1 MDDTTNPG
9 VLAWAALLRCQAA
22 LVPRLSEHVQ
32 AEAGI
37 PLSWYDVLLELAS
50 APDERL
56 RIQQLGERVVLSRS
70 RVSRIVDEME
80 RAGLVRREADPQ
92 DGRASLAVST
102 DEGTAA
108 FRRARPVYLDAI
120 EQLFARHLTATE
132 QEVMTAA
139 LTRVVT
145 DAAARPRPGGRG
157 DGPV

>member
-1 MDDTTNPG
+1 MDDTASQG

-22 LVPRLSEHVQ
+22 LVPRLSERVQ

-50 APDERL
+50 APDGRL

-80 RAGLVRREADPQ
+80 RAGLVRRESDPH
-92 DGRASLAVST
+92 DGRASLAVT
-102 DEGTAA
+102 TEKGTAA
-108 FRRARPVYLDAI
+108 FRRARPVYLAAI
-120 EQLFARHLTATE
+120 EQLFARHMTATE
-132 QEVMTAA
+132 QELVTAA

-145 DAAARPRPGGRG
+145 EAAVHPPSGGR
-157 DGPV
+157 DGGPA